1 MTQFPPGSEPACHDD
16 PVTQPTGRQLRSL
29 TTPRAAALAGVA
41 FALLFGTVLVVLRTS
56 LPQGA
61 ELGSQWVDGSSGRL
75 RVAIVLTPF
84 SGIAFLWFIGV
95 LRDGLGRLED
105 QFFTT
110 VFIGSGLLFLAMIFT
125 STAVGAGLLASKQFV
140 ADAGTRTEVAAFGQ
154 GLLVALTDTYALRMG
169 AVFMMSLATIWLRT
183 RLMPRWLVVVTYLV
197 AVAVLLASDL
207 SPWTTVAFPVWVL
220 LVSLLLLFTPSASTH
235 LPDRA

>member
-1 MTQFPPGSEPACHDD
+1 MTHAS
-16 PVTQPTGRQLRSL
+16 GRQLRSL
-29 TTPRAAALAGVA
+29 TTPRAAALAGVL
-41 FALLFGTVLVVLRTS
+41 FAVLFGTVLVVLRTS
-56 LPQGA
+56 LPPGG
-61 ELGSQWVDGSSGRL
+61 ELGSQWVDGTSARL
-75 RVAIVLTPF
+75 KLAVVLMPF

-110 VFIGSGLLFLAMIFT
+110 VFLGSGLLFLAMIFA

-140 ADAGTRTEVAAFGQ
+140 AEAGARTEVAAFGQ
-154 GLLVALTDTYALRMG
+154 GLLVALANTYALRMA

-197 AVAVLLASDL
+197 AVAVLVASDV

-220 LVSLLLLFTPSASTH
+220 LVSLLLLFTPAASTH

>member
-1 MTQFPPGSEPACHDD
+1 MTQFPPGSERACHDD
-16 PVTQPTGRQLRSL
+16 PVTHSTGRPLRSL
-29 TTPRAAALAGVA
+29 STPRAAALAGVL

-56 LPQGA
+56 LPEGA
-61 ELGSQWVDGSSGRL
+61 QLGSQWVDGTSARL
-75 RVAIVLTPF
+75 KLAIVLMPF

-105 QFFTT
+105 KFFTT
-110 VFIGSGLLFLAMIFT
+110 VFLGSGLLFLAMIFT

-140 ADAGTRTEVAAFGQ
+140 AEAGARTEVAAFGQ
-154 GLLVALTDTYALRMG
+154 GLLVALANTYALRMA

-197 AVAVLLASDL
+197 AVAVLVASDV

-220 LVSLLLLFTPSASTH
+220 LVSLLLLFTPAASTH
-235 LPDRA
+235 LPDRV

>member
-1 MTQFPPGSEPACHDD
+1 MGSSD
-16 PVTQPTGRQLRSL
+16 GRALRSL
-29 TTPRAAALAGVA
+29 STPRAAALAGVA

-56 LPQGA
+56 LPPGA
-61 ELGSQWVDGSSGRL
+61 ELGSQWIDGTGGRL

-105 QFFTT
+105 RFFTT
-110 VFIGSGLLFLAMIFT
+110 VFLGSGLLFLAMVFAG
-125 STAVGAGLLASKQFV
+125 TAVGAGLLASKHFV
-140 ADAGTRTEVAAFGQ
+140 AEGATRTEVAAFGQ
-154 GLLVALTDTYALRMG
+154 GLLVALTNTYALRMA

-197 AVAVLLASDL
+197 AVAVLIGSDV
-207 SPWTTVAFPVWVL
+207 SPWATLAFPVWVL
-220 LVSLLLLFTPSASTH
+220 VVSLLLLVDPAASTR
-235 LPDRA
+235 LPDTP